1 MVFDESLESEI
12 ARLKNSRT
20 NSELGSP
27 GDERPPEIESHFNRL
42 SNLLNKL
49 KSITDQAPD
58 INSRYSSL
66 SHDFE
71 MLVIAALRE
80 AECADLIEKSMETD
94 LTSLCGELKRKD
106 EALQAREMALARLE
120 ETSKAK
126 LAELDGRIQIQQ
138 TQLKDL
144 ESTRQQLTIE
154 KDHLAKRLN
163 EAALSAK
170 QAEAE
175 ASQLTE
181 RLEAEYSA
189 RRLDTATRE
198 ESLAARE
205 SDLLRAEADQK
216 TEIENLQLRLQEMES
231 KLASQERAL
240 NEKDRGIHAASVR
253 EAGMGKLIERL
264 SAECEKLSAELCE
277 KQSMTSRFETKTRG
291 SFIKGGKAWE
301 KVLNLVRGRTSLGNG
316 NRM

>member
-1 MVFDESLESEI
+1 MVDESLESEI

-49 KSITDQAPD
+49 RSITDRAPD
-58 INSRYSSL
+58 INSRYSGL

-71 MLVIAALRE
+71 LLVIAALRE

-94 LTSLCGELKRKD
+94 LTSLCDKIKQKD
-106 EALQAREMALARLE
+106 ETLQAREIDLARLE

-126 LAELDGRIQIQQ
+126 LAELESRFQNQEA
-138 TQLKDL
+138 QLKDL
-144 ESTRQQLTIE
+144 ENERQQLTTE
-154 KDHLAKRLN
+154 RDCLVNRLN
-163 EAALSAK
+163 QAELTAK
-170 QAEAE
+170 QAEVE
-175 ASQLTE
+175 VRQFKE
-181 RLEAEYSA
+181 RLEAEFSA
-189 RRLDTATRE
+189 LRAHMATRE

-205 SDLLRAEADQK
+205 SDLRRAEADQK
-216 TEIENLQLRLQEMES
+216 TEIENLQLRLQDTET

-240 NEKDRGIHAASVR
+240 IEKDRGIHAASVR
-253 EAGMGKLIERL
+253 ETGMGKLIERL
-264 SAECEKLSAELCE
+264 SSECEKLSAELCE